1 MNSTPQENLQAFGEL
16 FGLDVPTRYPEDT
29 HAFLNQIMALD
40 SAVTPMLTRMSAP
53 TVWFCRGLAALLAL
67 TGVRSSSLTLRNRL
81 TLEIAIGLAT
91 IVFGLFNQSRQSIFE
106 RGYLIIGGVV
116 VIGNAL
122 MTQAGD

>member
-1 MNSTPQENLQAFGEL
+1 
-16 FGLDVPTRYPEDT
+16 
-29 HAFLNQIMALD
+29 
-40 SAVTPMLTRMSAP
+40 
-53 TVWFCRGLAALLAL
+53 LAALLAL